1 MSWFGSSTSALQL
14 ELDNKISEATS
25 ETIPNGEIDLSIA
38 LEITDFIRSKKL
50 PAQAC
55 MRSLKKRL
63 NMVYSNPNLIT
74 STLKLIDLCVK
85 NGGFHFLVELSSREF
100 IDYLIDFIFKIHY
113 NVQESMVKQDESK
126 YNVGEYILELLKSW
140 YIAFKGQLQ
149 LNYVE
154 KKYQELANEGYQFPS
169 VNDSVIDSK
178 YVDSEV
184 PPDWIDSDSCMICY
198 TPFSML
204 NRKHHCRACGG
215 VFCQDHSGNSTTLV
229 NLGIM
234 EPVRV
239 CDNCYAKQ
247 KHKSKGKATGEGRRK
262 SRGGVEEGAED
273 EDEQMRR
280 AIELSLQD
288 SGVQVEP
295 PRESPRASSGANNNE
310 EEDEEL
316 KAALAASLRE
326 YEQSQPQTQ
335 QPQQHQQ
342 QGTGTFENPF
352 ENEAQQPA
360 SDVYNIDFAST
371 SNYQRPQFGA
381 TQGQFQ
387 PQQQQQFRPPS
398 SQQSQL
404 QDLSQAEEE
413 QINLFITLMNN
424 VRNDPKKQ
432 ANIMYDQNLNEL
444 HSQVIRLKP
453 KVNRSLR
460 EAMNKY
466 SQFLEMSNKLSTIT
480 RLYDQFWEQKLNAGI
495 SNVGFNNE
503 YPSYPS
509 VGYPAY
515 PRQSS
520 SQQPISQQTSGVASA
535 QQIPYSQFSGQA
547 PSEPNFGAIYPSEV
561 PQDDPYSQPTE
572 PNLEDEE
579 EQQQPQPQSQSQQ
592 QRRKSSHPVYPT
604 SDILPDLGDSDQ
616 EKNSTHNNNSDYV
629 TVSLPHYPP
638 PEDLSNDLPPQSF
651 IRHATSN
658 LPPNA
663 YEAASAKYPTLDN
676 VEEDYDRQNP
686 TREQREQQ
694 QQQQQHG
701 HGLNELPQLPKN
713 LPSFELEETNEREA
727 SHSRKQSSF
736 EPEPLIDL

>member
-25 ETIPNGEIDLSIA
+25 ETIPNGELDLSAA
-38 LEITDFIRSKKL
+38 LEITDLIRSKKL
-50 PAQAC
+50 PAQTC

-74 STLKLIDLCVK
+74 STLKLVDLCVK

-100 IDYLIDFIFKIHY
+100 IDYLVDFIFKIHY
-113 NVQESMVKQDESK
+113 NVQESLVKQDESK
-126 YNVGEYILELLKSW
+126 YNVGQFILELIKSW
-140 YIAFKGQLQ
+140 YTAFKGQLQ

-154 KKYQELANEGYQFPS
+154 KKYQELVNEGYHFPS
-169 VNDSVIDSK
+169 ADDSVIDSK
-178 YVDSEV
+178 FVDSEV

-215 VFCQDHSGNSTTLV
+215 VFCQDHSKNNTTLV

-247 KHKSKGKATGEGRRK
+247 KHKNKGKAGSGRRRK
-262 SRGGVEEGAED
+262 SRGGIEQEDD
-273 EDEQMRR
+273 EDEQMKR

-288 SGVQVEP
+288 SVVQIEPPKEP
-295 PRESPRASSGANNNE
+295 PRTSSGANNNEE

-326 YEQSQPQTQ
+326 YEQSQPQIHHSQ
-335 QPQQHQQ
+335 QNK
-342 QGTGTFENPF
+342 GTAVNPF
-352 ENEAQQPA
+352 ENETPQTA
-360 SDVYNIDFAST
+360 SDVYNIDFTST
-371 SNYQRPQFGA
+371 SNHQRPQFNA
-381 TQGQFQ
+381 SLGQFQAQHSQ
-387 PQQQQQFRPPS
+387 PQQQPFRPSQPQ
-398 SQQSQL
+398 SQQQL

-453 KVNRSLR
+453 KVNRTLR

-466 SQFLEMSNKLSTIT
+466 SQFVEMSNKLSTIT
-480 RLYDQFWEQKLNAGI
+480 RLYDQFWEQKLNAGMN
-495 SNVGFNNE
+495 NVGLGNDNE
-503 YPSYPS
+503 YPSYPL

-515 PRQSS
+515 PS
-520 SQQPISQQTSGVASA
+520 QPISQPSLSQQPSGVPQT
-535 QQIPYSQFSGQA
+535 QQAPYSQYNGQA
-547 PSEPNFGAIYPSEV
+547 PSEPNFEASYP
-561 PQDDPYSQPTE
+561 PIAHRDDLYSQPTE

-579 EQQQPQPQSQSQQ
+579 IHQQQPQPSQQ
-592 QRRKSSHPVYPT
+592 SRKSSQAMYPT
-604 SDILPDLGDSDQ
+604 NEILPDSGDSDQ
-616 EKNSTHNNNSDYV
+616 EKNSTNNNNNNSDYV

-638 PEDLSNDLPPQSF
+638 PEDLSNELPPQSF

-663 YEAASAKYPTLDN
+663 YETASAKYPTLDN
-676 VEEDYDRQNP
+676 VEEDYERQNP
-686 TREQREQQ
+686 IKEQQ
-694 QQQQQHG
+694 QQHHQQFG

-713 LPSFELEETNEREA
+713 LPSFEQDEENERVT
-727 SHSRKQSSF
+727 SHSRRQSLF